1 MVRHG
6 PDGCADSEQGVDM
19 TAKEYLLQYRA
30 VQREIED
37 LDYRMAQL
45 RLKYA
50 APSAINYSDMPKA
63 HNSEHDLSDYVAKM
77 DEMTDYMISKYTR
90 LRGVE
95 VDIYLRLDR
104 MENQDERELLR
115 YRYIDGLTW
124 VQIADRLHTVE
135 RNVYFIHGRAL
146 RNFPM
151 D

>member
-1 MVRHG
+1 
-6 PDGCADSEQGVDM
+6 M
-19 TAKEYLLQYRA
+19 TAKEYLLQYRT

>member
-1 MVRHG
+1 
-6 PDGCADSEQGVDM
+6 M
-19 TAKEYLLQYRA
+19 TAKEYLMRYSV
-30 VQREIED
+30 VQREIKD

-63 HNSEHDLSDYVAKM
+63 HNTEHDLSDYVAKM

-95 VDIYLRLDR
+95 VDIYMRLDR

-124 VQIADRLHTVE
+124 AQIADRLHTVE

>member
-1 MVRHG
+1 
-6 PDGCADSEQGVDM
+6 M
-19 TAKEYLLQYRA
+19 TAKEYLLQYRV

-63 HNSEHDLSDYVAKM
+63 HNSNHDLSDYVAKM

-124 VQIADRLHTVE
+124 VQIADRLNTVE

>member
-1 MVRHG
+1 
-6 PDGCADSEQGVDM
+6 M
-19 TAKEYLLQYRA
+19 TAKEYLLQYRV

-63 HNSEHDLSDYVAKM
+63 HNTEHDLSDYVAKM